1 MSGDVFGCHGL
12 EGRGATGI
20 SWLEPRD
27 TAKCPTI
34 CIELLPTMMNYLVQS
49 INVVPRLRNPELM

>member
-34 CIELLPTMMNYLVQS
+34 MYRIAPHNDELSGPKYQCSTKAEKS
-49 INVVPRLRNPELM
+49 